1 MKSLVEPGARN
12 TESQRGGRGGNGG
25 HVVWNREIE
34 AARVL
39 QVVAGD
45 DLEHQSGVHHRARH
59 RPYVVQGPRTGYD
72 SRGAHAT
79 VRGFESNNA
88 AVASRLA
95 DGTSS
100 IGADRP
106 VTHLRR
112 DCDRRPA
119 GRAAWTVRNIP
130 RIANR
135 TEVTDGRT
143 AAVGEL
149 VQVGLAQKHGP
160 GGSGGANPPPG
171 LSGDALLKKPAV
183 CRGALPRRIHQV
195 FEGDRD

>member
-1 MKSLVEPGARN
+1 MKSLIEPGARN

-25 HVVWNREIE
+25 HVVWNRKID

-39 QVVAGD
+39 EVVAGD
-45 DLEHQSGVHHRARH
+45 DLEHQSGIHHRARH

-79 VRGFESNNA
+79 VRGFESNNV

-119 GRAAWTVRNIP
+119 GRAAWTVRNVP

-149 VQVGLAQKHGP
+149 VQVGLAQ
-160 GGSGGANPPPG
+160 
-171 LSGDALLKKPAV
+171 V
-183 CRGALPRRIHQV
+183 RRRRTRASWSCPKARPQLT
-195 FEGDRD
+195 

>member
-1 MKSLVEPGARN
+1 MTWSIRAASMTVLVIGP
-12 TESQRGGRGGNGG
+12 T
-25 HVVWNREIE
+25 
-34 AARVL
+34 
-39 QVVAGD
+39 
-45 DLEHQSGVHHRARH
+45 
-59 RPYVVQGPRTGYD
+59 VVQGQGTGND
-72 SRGAHAT
+72 PPGAHPT

-160 GGSGGANPPPG
+160 SGSEAADNLRI
-171 LSGDALLKKPAV
+171 LSGDAIL
-183 CRGALPRRIHQV
+183 
-195 FEGDRD
+195 E